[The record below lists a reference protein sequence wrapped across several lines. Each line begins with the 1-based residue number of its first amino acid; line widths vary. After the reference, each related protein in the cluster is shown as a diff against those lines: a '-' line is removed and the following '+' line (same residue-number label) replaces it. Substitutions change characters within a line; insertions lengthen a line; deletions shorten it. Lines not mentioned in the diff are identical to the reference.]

1 MKCSAKQIVTR
12 IKLPV
17 WLFWLRKWDQS
28 HLRLAVS
35 LGRATLH
42 KHNQADQ
49 AKQNQPL
56 LSAIKPKSDV
66 MINE

>member
-1 MKCSAKQIVTR
+1 MSLDLVSVGPAA
-12 IKLPV
+12 
-17 WLFWLRKWDQS
+17 
-28 HLRLAVS
+28 LA
-35 LGRATLH
+35 GMRATLH
-42 KHNQADQ
+42 KHNQADE